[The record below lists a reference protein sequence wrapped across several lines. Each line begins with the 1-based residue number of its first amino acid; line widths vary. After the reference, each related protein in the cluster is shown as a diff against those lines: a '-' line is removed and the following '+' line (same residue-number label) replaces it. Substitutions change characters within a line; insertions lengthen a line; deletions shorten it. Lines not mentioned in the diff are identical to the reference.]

1 MSYVCGFQFLFC
13 FFFFNDPAT
22 TEIYTYCHTLS
33 RHDAL
38 PISRACRNADRQE
51 ERSVRRKRLS
61 QSLYRRAQTRDR
73 EEGESQG
80 QAHTRGCRGARR
92 RQSRLERH
100 RPDGGAESL
109 GRRQEESPRRCKN
122 EHVRREGSGKEGAN
136 TKARLM
142 ELNDALWFETI
153 DIQILL
159 RLGVATLVGLALGL
173 DRELKGYDAGLR
185 THGLVALSAS
195 LMTVVAIALYY
206 QLGGPQSR
214 IDPLRVIEGMAAA
227 IGIIAAGLIIVRGG
241 EVRNLTTAAHIW
253 LTAGIGI
260 ASGAGYFAVVL
271 IAAGLAFVLL
281 VLLRAVERHLPHENA
296 DEPG

>member
-1 MSYVCGFQFLFC
+1 M
-13 FFFFNDPAT
+13 FFFFKQKTAY
-22 TEIYTYCHTLS
+22 EM
-33 RHDAL
+33 R
-38 PISRACRNADRQE
+38 ISDWSSDVCSSD
-51 ERSVRRKRLS
+51 L
-61 QSLYRRAQTRDR
+61 
-73 EEGESQG
+73 
-80 QAHTRGCRGARR
+80 
-92 RQSRLERH
+92 
-100 RPDGGAESL
+100 
-109 GRRQEESPRRCKN
+109 EESPRRCKN

-241 EVRNLTTAAHIW
+241 EVRNLTTAAHIRSEEHTSELQSLMRISYAVFC
-253 LTAGIGI
+253 LTKKKKNNHTTT
-260 ASGAGYFAVVL
+260 L
-271 IAAGLAFVLL
+271 T
-281 VLLRAVERHLPHENA
+281 
-296 DEPG
+296 